1 MGFVKGMDV
10 SMAKALEAHGASY
23 YLDGKQDDLFR
34 ILKKCGT
41 DMIRLRIWPDPYDAS
56 GAPYGGGNNDL
67 QTTVELAQ
75 RAPTTCREPWRWQ
88 SA

>member
-34 ILKKCGT
+34 ILKKMRNRHDT
-41 DMIRLRIWPDPYDAS
+41 PQ
-56 GAPYGGGNNDL
+56 DL
-67 QTTVELAQ
+67 AGSL
-75 RAPTTCREPWRWQ
+75 
-88 SA
+88 

>member
-41 DMIRLRIWPDPYDAS
+41 DMIRVSRPERTIPED
-56 GAPYGGGNNDL
+56 GCF
-67 QTTVELAQ
+67 TTSTLEHEEIL
-75 RAPTTCREPWRWQ
+75 
-88 SA
+88 